1 MIYIVEDDENIREM
15 ESYALKNGGFEVL
28 GFGDGKSFFEA
39 VQKRIP
45 LLVILDIMLPG
56 EDGLEILKKIKNSE
70 KTKNLPVIMVTAKT
84 AEIDAV
90 KGLDGGADDYITK
103 PFGIMEFISR
113 VKAVL
118 RRSLKQEKECL
129 VFGEIFMDDKK
140 RLVTV
145 GGNICELTFKEY
157 ELLKYLMSNEGIV
170 LSREMI
176 MDKVWGTDFEGESRT
191 LDMHIKTLRQ
201 KLGDA
206 GGYIKTV
213 RNVGYKLEMDL
224 Q

>member
-15 ESYALKNGGFEVL
+15 ESYALKNSGFEVM
-28 GFGDGKSFFEA
+28 GFGEGKSFFAALE
-39 VQKRIP
+39 KRAP
-45 LLVILDIMLPG
+45 LLVVLDIMLPG
-56 EDGLEILKKIKNSE
+56 EDGLEILKKIKAGE

-118 RRSLKQEKECL
+118 RRSLKQEKDSL

-140 RLVTV
+140 RIVTV
-145 GGNICELTFKEY
+145 SGENCELTYKEY
-157 ELLKYLMSNEGIV
+157 ELLKYFMSNESMV

-201 KLGDA
+201 KLGEA
-206 GGYIKTV
+206 GKHIKTV
-213 RNVGYKLEMDL
+213 RNVGYKLEMN
-224 Q
+224 